1 MTADTWGIIGHI
13 VIAVMGYACGWW
25 SRELDARSAATA
37 RKIAMDAWRAE
48 LAILINRR
56 VNLTHQWARMEP
68 GVRSVSLADQIT
80 VVEHMIDRHIKG
92 VPQ

>member
-1 MTADTWGIIGHI
+1 MTSLLLHLLLVVLAI
-13 VIAVMGYACGWW
+13 ACGWW
-25 SRELDARSAATA
+25 MRDLDARRAATA
-37 RKIAMDAWRAE
+37 RKIAMDAWHTD
-48 LAILINRR
+48 LNILINRR

-80 VVEHMIDRHIKG
+80 VAEHMIDRHIKG